1 MALQSRSSTPSGG
14 TTATLAYLA
23 DTKVGNLL
31 TVFVFGDPALNS
43 STGVADSLGNTWVRA
58 AFITQGSE
66 EASIWYTISKG
77 GPNTI
82 TFTWVGTLSFATC
95 AIAEHSGICQ
105 HNPLRQTNT
114 NNNVN
119 TGTGTDSA
127 TTGIVNTLTE
137 GELILAGFARYG
149 GSGTTAAVGT
159 GFTLIQDPFGD
170 SPFMERIQ
178 KTAGPIAGTLTPQ
191 AADDD
196 FVAIIATFEK
206 IKITNN
212 LVQNIRPR
220 CTAPGICR

>member
-1 MALQSRSSTPSGG
+1 MALQSRSSTPAGVGSS
-14 TTATLAYLA
+14 TLAYLS
-23 DTKVGNLL
+23 DTKVGSLL
-31 TVFVFGDPALNS
+31 TTFVLGDSSLNS
-43 STGVADSLGNTWVRA
+43 STGITDSLGNVWTRA
-58 AFITQGSE
+58 VFITQGAE
-66 EASIWYTISKG
+66 ECSIWYAISKG

-82 TFTWVGTLSFATC
+82 TFLWTGTVSFSSC
-95 AIAEHSGICQ
+95 SIAEHPGIKQ
-105 HNPLRQTNT
+105 HSPLRQTNS

-119 TGTGTDSA
+119 TGTGADSA

-170 SPFMERIQ
+170 SPFMERTQ
-178 KTAGPIAGTLTPQ
+178 KTAGPIAGTVTPQ

-196 FVAIIATFEK
+196 FIAVIATFAK
-206 IKITNN
+206 IQVTNN

-220 CTAPGICR
+220 RTAPGICR

>member
-1 MALQSRSSTPSGG
+1 MALQSASITPSSGSS
-14 TTATLAYLA
+14 ATLDYPS
-23 DTKVGNLL
+23 DTKVGSLL
-31 TVFVFGDPALNS
+31 TTFVFGDAALNS
-43 STGVADSLGNTWVRA
+43 STGIIDSLSNIWLRA
-58 AFITQGSE
+58 AFIAQGIE

-77 GPNTI
+77 GPCTV
-82 TFTWVGTLSFATC
+82 TFTWNSAITFATC
-95 AIAEHSGICQ
+95 SIAEHPGIKQ
-105 HNPLRQTNT
+105 SNPLRQTNT

-119 TGTGTDSA
+119 TGATTDSA
-127 TTGIVNTLTE
+127 TTGVVNTLTE
-137 GELILAGFARYG
+137 GELILAGFARYD

-170 SPFMERIQ
+170 SPFMERVQ